1 MWPKLLK
8 ASAIEAMAERS
19 GEKSS
24 AALDATAIRAAF
36 ADAERGH
43 ESAKDVNHRLDVV
56 MRETD
61 KCAV

>member
-1 MWPKLLK
+1 MTQ
-8 ASAIEAMAERS
+8 AAEAYIKHLSKIVES
-19 GEKSS
+19 QP
-24 AALDATAIRAAF
+24 
-36 ADAERGH
+36 DAERGH